1 MTLRWA
7 FGLLLTAIMV
17 AWLVAE
23 TWARRRRHRVVPPA
37 PPNPVQPPL
46 DFPHVAPAILHL
58 IDRATERPIC
68 GASIREAWTII
79 PETATCPECR
89 KQGDA
94 AMLQWEVNNR

>member
-1 MTLRWA
+1 MDTLSRKDGDPKA
-7 FGLLLTAIMV
+7 FTPVKFA
-17 AWLVAE
+17 
-23 TWARRRRHRVVPPA
+23 PA